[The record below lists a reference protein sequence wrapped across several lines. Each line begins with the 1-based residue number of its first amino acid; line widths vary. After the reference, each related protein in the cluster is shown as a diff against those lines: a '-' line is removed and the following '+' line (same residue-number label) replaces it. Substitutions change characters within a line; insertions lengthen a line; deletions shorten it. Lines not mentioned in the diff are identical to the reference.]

1 MGWEQASGVKECQ
14 PAARHDAGSPFSW
27 RWLGYFLMIDIQNK
41 EFRLNHIKRD
51 GLKYPWDY
59 SFAAGCWNTLTGGTS
74 DFDLEDPLSAEI

>member
-1 MGWEQASGVKECQ
+1 MKECQ

-59 SFAAGCWNTLTGGTS
+59 SFAAGC
-74 DFDLEDPLSAEI
+74 